1 MIMRNVQRITA
12 LVAMWGVLWYLYS
25 DSEVEYAWAV
35 WCVWGIAVV
44 LEHLSYQAGIVRGI
58 ETYRAMSTEQQ
69 QSINKIMDGD
79 Q

>member
-12 LVAMWGVLWYLYS
+12 LVAMWAVLWYLYS
-25 DSEVEYAWAV
+25 DTEVDYAWAV

-44 LEHLSYQAGIVRGI
+44 LEHLSYQTGIVRGI
-58 ETYRAMSTEQQ
+58 ETYRAMSSEQQ
-69 QSINKIMDGD
+69 QSINKIMDND